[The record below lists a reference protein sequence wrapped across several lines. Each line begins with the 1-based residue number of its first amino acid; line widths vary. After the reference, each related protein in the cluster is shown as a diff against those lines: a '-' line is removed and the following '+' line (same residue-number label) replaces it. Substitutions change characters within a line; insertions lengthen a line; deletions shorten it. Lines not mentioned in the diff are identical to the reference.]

1 MKKLTVLLLA
11 LVMTLSFAACGSNNE
26 PETTTAATTTEAT
39 TTQTTTQTTTSATT
53 TETTTEATTPAPS
66 ENLEG
71 SLEEILAKIYETVDV
86 DDDTRAW
93 MQGVLATTEVTPDMS
108 GYFFGVENL
117 DCEHAIASEP
127 MMSSVAY
134 SVGLIRVKEGTDVE
148 QLKADILAG
157 VDPVKWLCVSVEPE
171 NIIVDNIGDV
181 VILIMNNDMNVA
193 LHNAFLALQ

>member
-1 MKKLTVLLLA
+1 MKKLSILLFA
-11 LVMTLSFAACGSNNE
+11 LILTFSLVACGEKE
-26 PETTTAATTTEAT
+26 PAATTEATTEAT
-39 TTQTTTQTTTSATT
+39 TTATT
-53 TETTTEATTPAPS
+53 TVTTTTEATTTEATTPAPS

-71 SLEEILAKIYETVDV
+71 TLEEILTKIYETVDV
-86 DDDTRAW
+86 DADTRAW
-93 MQGVLATTEVTPDMS
+93 MQGVLATTEVTPDLS

-117 DCEHAIASEP
+117 DCESAIASEP

-171 NIIVDNIGDV
+171 NVIVDNIGDV
-181 VILIMNNDMNVA
+181 VILIMNNDLCTA
-193 LHNAFLALQ
+193 LHEAFLALK